1 MTRPDGDTGPLR
13 YKRARFVARFPRDR
27 RYAESHFWLRER
39 NGVWRIGFTTFAVR
53 MLGEPVEIDFE
64 VDAGSSIETGQVIGW
79 LEGFK
84 AVTDLYAPI
93 GGRFLGAN
101 PLLEQEVERIKSDCY
116 GRGWLYE
123 VDAAGEE
130 SGDLFDAEGYARL
143 LDGTI
148 DRMAGDET

>member
-1 MTRPDGDTGPLR
+1 
-13 YKRARFVARFPRDR
+13 
-27 RYAESHFWLRER
+27 
-39 NGVWRIGFTTFAVR
+39 VWRIGFTSFAVR

-93 GGRFLGAN
+93 GGRFVGAN
-101 PLLEQEVERIKSDCY
+101 PLLEHEVERIQSDCY
-116 GRGWLYE
+116 ERGWLYE
-123 VDAAGEE
+123 VEAAGDEG
-130 SGDLFDAEGYARL
+130 GDLFDADGYARL

-148 DRMAGDET
+148 DRMAGDHT

>member
-1 MTRPDGDTGPLR
+1 
-13 YKRARFVARFPRDR
+13 
-27 RYAESHFWLRER
+27 
-39 NGVWRIGFTTFAVR
+39 VWRIGFTSFAVR
-53 MLGEPVEIDFE
+53 MLGEPVELDFE
-64 VDAGSSIETGQVIGW
+64 VEAGTSIETGQVIGW

-93 GGRFLGAN
+93 GGRFRGAN
-101 PLLEQEVERIKSDCY
+101 PLLAQEIDRIKSDCY

-123 VDAAGEE
+123 VEASGEQH
-130 SGDLFDAEGYARL
+130 GDLFDADGYAQL